1 MTTPPDP
8 MVLATAQAKAAQG
21 RGLKNSEISAL
32 KAFARIQIMPPSQ
45 RPKPNQITVYD
56 TSSNMLA
63 GKDTLSA
70 QAGVGGGADIAA
82 LEARVAALEALLAGF
97 VERDLE
103 VCDGGVSV
111 EYAFLTKS

>member
-1 MTTPPDP
+1 MTTPPDS

-70 QAGVGGGADIAA
+70 QAGNGGATAGDVLAA
-82 LEARVAALEALLAGF
+82 LIASGATFTEF
-97 VERDLE
+97 TY
-103 VCDGGVSV
+103 CDSGTPATAWWPIWASDP
-111 EYAFLTKS
+111 TPP